1 MKKSVKATALI
12 LAFSVLL
19 TGCAGSPASNKH
31 TQFERTE
38 KSDKVYQKAE
48 ITQVKDKEFSVSDK
62 TGLYTGDW
70 KGNRPEGEGTL
81 VISENEYYSG
91 TWENGYLS
99 GQGEIKTLDES
110 GGVRYF
116 KGECA
121 YNVPS
126 GQGQLTM
133 GDIDSG
139 TFMILDG
146 SFDGESSLVY
156 FMITDNTL
164 ADIGDYTGGDLISYV
179 GNYNVSG
186 ISRKKG
192 EYFGQTD
199 ENGIANGY
207 GYYRENN
214 GNPNAY
220 KEYCALGTWKDGEL
234 DGYYSTLYIDRGNT
248 TKYVDR
254 WYGRE
259 EVPSTWSTAI
269 KETGC
274 LRDGQEVGVYIRTS
288 SYDNDPKDDRDGVYV
303 ESKDYDTGI
312 TLKAEHWINGTHI
325 YEWHN
330 AFNTEAEYW
339 KYDKDG
345 NLLINSVT
353 QDGQWTE
360 LVNKE
365 KEAKEAQQRLTDKCT
380 KFGIIAGTIALPL
393 AGYYLE
399 SLSFKNWRNSSALT
413 YLANTQ
419 ASYAFSAEAERMER
433 DAARMYDNGDKAG
446 AELKMQEANSFRA
459 NYHDWTE
466 NWKELHP
473 PV

>member
-1 MKKSVKATALI
+1 MKKLVKATALA
-12 LAFSVLL
+12 LAISVLL
-19 TGCAGSPASNKH
+19 TGCAAPDEQS

-38 KSDKVYQKAE
+38 KSDE
-48 ITQVKDKEFSVSDK
+48 IYRNAPVTQVKDREFTVSDK

-70 KGNRPEGEGTL
+70 KGNRPEGNGTL
-81 VISENEYYSG
+81 VISEDEYYSG

-99 GQGEIKTLDES
+99 GQGEIRTLDES
-110 GGVRYF
+110 GGVSYF

-126 GQGQLTM
+126 GQGQKTI
-133 GDIDSG
+133 GDVDSG
-139 TFMILDG
+139 TFIILDG

-164 ADIGDYTGGDLISYV
+164 ADIGDYTGGDWISYV

-186 ISRKKG
+186 ISRKNG
-192 EYFGQTD
+192 EYFGQVD

-248 TKYVDR
+248 TSYVNH

-259 EVPSTWSTAI
+259 EIPSTWNTAI

-274 LRDGQEVGVYIRTS
+274 LKDGQDVGVYIRTS
-288 SYDNDPKDDRDGVYV
+288 SYDNNPRDDRDGVYV
-303 ESKDYDTGI
+303 ESKDYDTGV
-312 TLKAEHWINGTHI
+312 TLKAEHWIDGTHI

-330 AFNTEAEYW
+330 AFDTEGEYW

-345 NLLINSVT
+345 NLLVNSVT

-365 KEAKEAQQRLTDKCT
+365 KEAKEAQQRLIDKCT

-399 SLSFKNWRNSSALT
+399 SLEFKNWRNSSALT

-419 ASYAFSAEAERMER
+419 ASYAFSVEAERMES

-446 AELKMQEANSFRA
+446 AELKMQEASNFRA